1 MPTNSSGD
9 RPAGSFNPFEDEAS
23 VSDETIR
30 ALFAIDDGGLSRMV
44 IERMDVLNA
53 ETAELDRRVRQLR
66 ARRTVTRRAYP
77 SLKSWLLYL
86 LAVALVALVLSSLI
100 LHMSQRFGWGL
111 YEWYNALLD
120 TAEATLR
127 ANGPLHMLG
136 EIVWLLIEIVVGV
149 LVVIPLGIL
158 HMAEVIL
165 PDAESYLGFLEGA
178 VVVAAAVVLLRLNP
192 LAGEVTMREVKSR
205 SWTAA
210 NERELNELEEKL
222 RFKREQLRGLIDTIS
237 ADTDN

>member
-9 RPAGSFNPFEDEAS
+9 RTTSSFNPFEEDAS
-23 VSDETIR
+23 VSDATIR
-30 ALFAIDDGGLSRMV
+30 GIFALDDGGLGRTV
-44 IERMDVLNA
+44 INRMDVLKA
-53 ETAELDRRVRQLR
+53 ETTELERRVRQLR
-66 ARRTVTRRAYP
+66 ANRMVTKRVYP

-111 YEWYNALLD
+111 YEWFNALLD
-120 TAEATLR
+120 TAEAALR
-127 ANGPLHMLG
+127 ASGPLHMLG

-149 LVVIPLGIL
+149 VIAIPLDIL
-158 HMAEVIL
+158 HLAEVIL

-178 VVVAAAVVLLRLNP
+178 VVLTAAVVMLRLNP
-192 LAGEVTMREVKSR
+192 LAGEVTTKWVVSR

-210 NERELNELEEKL
+210 NERELDDLEQELS
-222 RFKREQLRGLIDTIS
+222 FKTEQLNALLNIAAGREDR
-237 ADTDN
+237 